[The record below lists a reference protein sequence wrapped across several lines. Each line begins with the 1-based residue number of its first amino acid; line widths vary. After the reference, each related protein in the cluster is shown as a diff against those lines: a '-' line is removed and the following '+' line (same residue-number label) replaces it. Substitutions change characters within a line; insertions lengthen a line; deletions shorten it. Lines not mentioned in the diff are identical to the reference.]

1 MDFVGEAKKGSDDIC
16 IILECQSNLPSDDDI
31 TRFFQYVSSLR
42 VFKNRKVE
50 LYILCTKKA
59 PYTKKDYIINDDCTY
74 TMHVKS
80 LKDFKAKEI
89 LKNVEDKIR
98 NNETITDETIAC
110 LQLIAYTDYS
120 EKTLEILKKTAEL
133 IEKLNIDANEKEAIL
148 YILDVLSGNML
159 DEKDKNKFMEVR
171 KMMIN
176 PRDEYLVNKG
186 IEKGIEKGKEIGI
199 EKGIEKEKFEIA
211 KKLLPKM
218 TIKEI
223 EEITGLTPEQI
234 HSLL

>member
-1 MDFVGEAKKGSDDIC
+1 MNANQK
-16 IILECQSNLPSDDDI
+16 LPSDEDI

-59 PYTKKDYIINDDCTY
+59 PYTKKDYIINNDCIY

-89 LKNVEDKIR
+89 LKKVEDKIR

-120 EKTLEILKKTAEL
+120 EKTLEILKKTASL
-133 IEKLNIDANEKEAIL
+133 IERLNIDANEKEAIL
-148 YILDVLSGNML
+148 YIWMC
-159 DEKDKNKFMEVR
+159 
-171 KMMIN
+171 
-176 PRDEYLVNKG
+176 
-186 IEKGIEKGKEIGI
+186 
-199 EKGIEKEKFEIA
+199 
-211 KKLLPKM
+211 
-218 TIKEI
+218 
-223 EEITGLTPEQI
+223 
-234 HSLL
+234 

>member
-1 MDFVGEAKKGSDDIC
+1 M
-16 IILECQSNLPSDDDI
+16 
-31 TRFFQYVSSLR
+31 SSLR

-59 PYTKKDYIINDDCTY
+59 PYTKKDYIINDDCIY

-89 LKNVEDKIR
+89 LKKVEDKIR

-120 EKTLEILKKTAEL
+120 EKTLEILKKTASL
-133 IEKLNIDANEKEAIL
+133 IERLNIDANEKEAIL

-159 DEKDKNKFMEVR
+159 DENDKSKFMEVR

-176 PRDEYLVNKG
+176 PRDEYLVNIG
-186 IEKGIEKGKEIGI
+186 IEKGMEKGKEIGI
-199 EKGIEKEKFEIA
+199 EKGIKKEKFEIA
-211 KKLLPKM
+211 KKLLTKM
-218 TIKEI
+218 TIEEI

-234 HSLL
+234 QNAK